1 MSQYYYF
8 GASLPMIQPDG
19 APPMSANDFLADCE
33 RLLSPSDFEQVR
45 QAKLSSPELAE
56 TKVGVLQRYQDA
68 EFGLRNELVKVRA
81 KKLGV
86 ETDRYVREE
95 SLNPLLVSAAR
106 EILEQ
111 EDPLRAEIHI
121 SRVLWRILDD
131 LLVGHYFD
139 VDFLA
144 AYYLKLQILE
154 RNASFQT
161 EAGERKLESI
171 LTGDKTGDK
180 KDG

>member
-8 GASLPMIQPDG
+8 AASLPMIQPDG
-19 APPMSANDFLADCE
+19 PPPMSGVDFLADCE
-33 RLLSPSDFEQVR
+33 RLLSPTDFEQVR
-45 QAKLSSPELAE
+45 QAKLSSPELAT

-81 KKLGV
+81 KKLAV
-86 ETDRYVREE
+86 EMDRYIREE
-95 SLNPLLVSAAR
+95 SLNPLLATAAR

-111 EDPLRAEIHI
+111 ENPLKAEIHI
-121 SRVLWRILDD
+121 SRVLWKILDD

-144 AYYLKLQILE
+144 AYYLKIQILE
-154 RNASFQT
+154 RNASFEA
-161 EAGERKLESI
+161 EAGEQKLESI
-171 LTGDKTGDK
+171 LTGDE

>member
-8 GASLPMIQPDG
+8 AASLPMIQPDG
-19 APPMSANDFLADCE
+19 PPPISAVDFLADCE
-33 RLLSPSDFEQVR
+33 RLLSPADFEQVR
-45 QAKLSSPELAE
+45 QAKLSSPGLAE
-56 TKVGVLQRYQDA
+56 TKVDVLKRYQDA

-81 KKLGV
+81 KRLSV
-86 ETDRYVREE
+86 ELDRYIREE
-95 SLNPLLVSAAR
+95 SLNPLFASAAR

-111 EDPLRAEIHI
+111 ENPLKAEVFIGK
-121 SRVLWRILDD
+121 VLWEILDD

-154 RNASFQT
+154 RNASFQV
-161 EAGERKLESI
+161 EAGEQKLESI
-171 LTGDKTGDK
+171 LTGED